1 MKHTDIINIVSQQEQ
16 KFAQVYE
23 DLLNL
28 EASCDLIADSDPN
41 ELKNNIDL
49 MINSLLKYKTSKFEM
64 LSDSFGSNSNQK
76 EPFLHTPDSSEK
88 S

>member
-1 MKHTDIINIVSQQEQ
+1 MKNTDIIKIVSRNEQ
-16 KFAQVYE
+16 KFEQVYE

-64 LSDSFGSNSNQK
+64 LSDSFDSNRNQK
-76 EPFLHTPDSSEK
+76 EPFLNTPDFSEK

>member
-1 MKHTDIINIVSQQEQ
+1 MKHSDIIKIVSRNEQ
-16 KFAQVYE
+16 KFEQVYE

-49 MINSLLKYKTSKFEM
+49 MIYSLLKFKTSKFDVLANAFVSNPNQEE
-64 LSDSFGSNSNQK
+64 LFPSTSDSPGKN
-76 EPFLHTPDSSEK
+76 
-88 S
+88 

>member
-16 KFAQVYE
+16 KFAQVYD

-41 ELKNNIDL
+41 ELENNIHL
-49 MINSLLKYKTSKFEM
+49 MISCLLKYKTSKFEM
-64 LSDSFGSNSNQK
+64 LSDSFVHNRNQK
-76 EPFLHTPDSSEK
+76 EPFLDTPAS
-88 S
+88 

>member
-16 KFAQVYE
+16 KFAQVYD

-64 LSDSFGSNSNQK
+64 LSDSFVSNSNQK
-76 EPFLHTPDSSEK
+76 EPFLGTPDSSEK

>member
-16 KFAQVYE
+16 KFAHVYE

-28 EASCDLIADSDPN
+28 EASCDLIADSDPD
-41 ELKNNIDL
+41 ELEENINL

-64 LSDSFGSNSNQK
+64 LSSSFESNLQQQAQLSNNSN
-76 EPFLHTPDSSEK
+76 
-88 S
+88 

>member
-1 MKHTDIINIVSQQEQ
+1 MKHTDIINIVFQQEH

-28 EASCDLIADSDPN
+28 EASCDLIADSDPD
-41 ELKNNIDL
+41 ELEDNVNL

-64 LSDSFGSNSNQK
+64 LSGSFVSNLRQK
-76 EPFLHTPDSSEK
+76 EQFANNSDE
-88 S
+88 

>member
-16 KFAQVYE
+16 KFAQVYD

-41 ELKNNIDL
+41 ELENNIHL
-49 MINSLLKYKTSKFEM
+49 MISCLLKYKTSKFEM
-64 LSDSFGSNSNQK
+64 LSDSFVSNRNQK
-76 EPFLHTPDSSEK
+76 ELFLDTPAS
-88 S
+88 